1 MRMKKGLIT
10 PKGRSEMEH
19 RVYLSMETV
28 LRQTR
33 PGQEI
38 NPFAVDLLRDLA
50 KINVL
55 PNGRMNIQAINEQ
68 VRLHGNSLHSFSFL
82 RGDSNDN
89 L

>member
-1 MRMKKGLIT
+1 MNKGLIT
-10 PKGRSEMEH
+10 PRGRSEMEH
-19 RVYLSMETV
+19 RVYLSMETT

-38 NPFAVDLLRDLA
+38 NPFLVDLLHDLTN
-50 KINVL
+50 INVL

-68 VRLHGNSLHSFSFL
+68 VRLHGNSLYSFSFM
-82 RGDSNDN
+82 RGDSDDN